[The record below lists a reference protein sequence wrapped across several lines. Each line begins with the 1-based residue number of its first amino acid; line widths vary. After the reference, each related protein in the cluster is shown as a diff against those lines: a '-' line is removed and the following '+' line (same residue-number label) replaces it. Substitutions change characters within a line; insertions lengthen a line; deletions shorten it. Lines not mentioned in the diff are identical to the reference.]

1 MNQPVIAKKI
11 EKPKTW
17 QRAEFVEWEPIQTAK
32 YKGLNN
38 IKHTVPSPD
47 VKGSAKHDVPL
58 PHAVVTKAPLAHS
71 ANEAPAHDTSPSV
84 LHVELAEASIEANCL
99 LSF

>member
-1 MNQPVIAKKI
+1 MR
-11 EKPKTW
+11 TW
-17 QRAEFVEWEPIQTAK
+17 YLMTNEIGEGRRIGP
-32 YKGLNN
+32 
-38 IKHTVPSPD
+38 HTVPSPD

-58 PHAVVTKAPLAHS
+58 PHAVVTNAPLEHS

-84 LHVELAEASIEANCL
+84 LHVELVAEAASEANCL